1 MQKLLPWLLCC
12 CKAAE
17 GQRGFMSLKLINVKK
32 DFLQPII
39 TTTFQL
45 DNAYHH
51 NSTPH
56 KTYEFIHFDSV
67 GLHSILRFSK
77 FKLLTAY
84 LKRKMRFHHTHLSLS
99 FDLSAMNLYSA
110 YMALHCWNVYTVRNV
125 GIGCLEEPKGL
136 GITVLQ
142 CINNNASQAFGA

>member
-84 LKRKMRFHHTHLSLS
+84 LKRKMRFHHIHLSLS

-110 YMALHCWNVYTVRNV
+110 YMALHCWNDNTFHPDDMHNM
-125 GIGCLEEPKGL
+125 GCLICLL
-136 GITVLQ
+136 GRAQRTWNY
-142 CINNNASQAFGA
+142 CIAMH